1 MDSVPGYVVFIG
13 GLVLAALIVSS
24 GFFIYNQQKETS
36 DTVVAQNEKLNT
48 QLQEEEWTQYV
59 GDLIPG
65 SQVVNVIKRMY
76 DSGTYVSVTIGGAE
90 TYYIYTDNSL
100 QNKMT
105 DEEYAEA
112 LTNAK
117 TRGSSTYINPNS
129 DFLGTLDRDE
139 TTDAILGIKF
149 VKATENP

>member
-1 MDSVPGYVVFIG
+1 MDSIPGYVVFIG

-59 GDLIPG
+59 GDLISG
-65 SQVVNVIKRMY
+65 SQVVNVIKRMH
-76 DSGTYVSVTIGGAE
+76 DSGTYVSVSIGGAE
-90 TYYIYTDNSL
+90 TYYIYTDNTLST
-100 QNKMT
+100 KMT
-105 DEEYAEA
+105 DEEYAQA

-117 TRGSSTYINPNS
+117 KRGASTYINPNS
-129 DFLGTLDRDE
+129 DFMGTLDRDDV
-139 TTDAILGIKF
+139 TDAILGIKF
-149 VKATENP
+149 VKVEDNP